1 MDKPRWKER
10 WGAILLVL
18 LGAGANGIARAAEV
32 PTNSA
37 PAPLLLTWEGRT
49 MGTTYMVKIAGVA
62 QNDALGA
69 ELMSAVEAGFDEI
82 NREMS
87 NYQPD
92 SELSRF
98 NSSTSLAPI
107 KVSAE
112 FAKVVRHALA
122 LNRDSGGAF
131 DPTVGP
137 LVNLWGFGPAGRR
150 ADPPAEAEIAAL
162 LPQCGAGHLQ
172 VTSQDELQKDIPG
185 LQLDLGGVAKGYGS
199 DVAAQ
204 ILRDR
209 GYSNIFVAVCGE
221 IVAFGNNPEGT
232 PWQVGVERP
241 IQDLPRGADY
251 SAIVSLSGRALSTS
265 GDTYNYFR
273 DVEGT
278 TYSHILDPATGWPIQ
293 HKLASVTVIAP
304 NGLTADGLAT
314 TLYVMG
320 PERGLEWIEAHP
332 DYAALFIVRT
342 GEDEFKLVASSRF
355 PAYQPVP

>member
-1 MDKPRWKER
+1 MQDRKLKKS
-10 WGAILLVL
+10 GCILLAFL
-18 LGAGANGIARAAEV
+18 CLGGMASRAGD
-32 PTNSA
+32 A
-37 PAPLLLTWEGRT
+37 PQLLTWEGRT
-49 MGTTYMVKIAGVA
+49 MGTTYLVKIAGVA
-62 QNDALGA
+62 QNDALVA
-69 ELMSAVEAGFDEI
+69 ELRAAVEARFDEL

-98 NSSTSLAPI
+98 NRSTSLAPI
-107 KVSAE
+107 QVSAE

-150 ADPPAEAEIAAL
+150 TEPPSEAEVAAL

-185 LQLDLGGVAKGYGS
+185 LQLDLGGVAKGYGA

-204 ILRDR
+204 VLRDH
-209 GYSNIFVAVCGE
+209 GHSNIFVAVCGE

-232 PWQVGVERP
+232 SWQIGVERP
-241 IQDLPRGADY
+241 IQDLPRGAEY

-265 GDTYNYFR
+265 GDTYNYFK
-273 DVEGT
+273 DAEGKI
-278 TYSHILDPATGWPIQ
+278 YSHILDPATGRPIQ

-320 PERGLEWIEAHP
+320 PERGMEWIEARP
-332 DYAALFIVRT
+332 GYAALFILRT
-342 GEDEFKLVASSRF
+342 GEEDFQLVPSSHF
-355 PAYQPVP
+355 PPFQSVP

>member
-1 MDKPRWKER
+1 MNFRGRKWRGMLWVLLCLGNR
-10 WGAILLVL
+10 AIL
-18 LGAGANGIARAAEV
+18 AGDT
-32 PTNSA
+32 P
-37 PAPLLLTWEGRT
+37 PLLMWEGRT
-49 MGTTYMVKIAGVA
+49 MGTTYMVKIAGVP
-62 QNDALGA
+62 QDDALAA
-69 ELMSAVEAGFDEI
+69 ELRTVVEKRFDEI
-82 NREMS
+82 NRQMS

-98 NSSTSLAPI
+98 NRSTSQAPF

-112 FAKVVRHALA
+112 FARVVRHALE
-122 LNRDSGGAF
+122 LSRDSGGAF

-150 ADPPAEAEIAAL
+150 TDPPAEGEIAEL
-162 LPQCGAGHLQ
+162 LLQCGAGHLR
-172 VTSQDELQKDIPG
+172 VTPQDELQKDISG
-185 LQLDLGGVAKGYGS
+185 LQLDLGGIAKGYGA

-204 ILRDR
+204 VLRDR

-221 IVAFGNNPEGT
+221 IVAFGNNPEGK

-251 SAIVSLSGRALSTS
+251 SAIVPLSGRALSTS
-265 GDTYNYFR
+265 GDTYNYFK
-273 DVEGT
+273 DAEGT
-278 TYSHILDPATGWPIQ
+278 TYSHILDPSTGRPIR
-293 HKLASVTVIAP
+293 HKLASVTVIGP

-320 PERGLEWIEAHP
+320 PERGLELIEARP

-342 GEDEFKLVASSRF
+342 GEDEFKLVPSSRF
-355 PAYQPVP
+355 PAFEAVP